1 MSKTTLTKLYKYNR
15 AAILRT
21 NRAIIRSILITKTK
35 TKTKMIAIRLLKLKL
50 ELKYKKTKT
59 I

>member
-1 MSKTTLTKLYKYNR
+1 LSKTTLTKLYKYNR

-35 TKTKMIAIRLLKLKL
+35 TKMIAIRLLKLKL
-50 ELKYKKTKT
+50 ELKY
-59 I
+59 